1 MSMYGVLK
9 QCPAPDIED
18 IVTGLQVYWVCSDFL
33 IMLLV
38 HCRETCA
45 DAPDTDRLLKH
56 FLHLLMMVTSAIM
69 FQQSPF
75 QRIFCPL

>member
-18 IVTGLQVYWVCSDFL
+18 IVTGLQVYCVCFDFL
-33 IMLLV
+33 IMLPV

-45 DAPDTDRLLKH
+45 DAPDTDQYW
-56 FLHLLMMVTSAIM
+56 M
-69 FQQSPF
+69 P
-75 QRIFCPL
+75 